1 MSKPGF
7 NRLLM
12 LGWCLLALTTVLPVV
27 TTTIHG
33 QTLTGYDD
41 IISGEYD
48 TVANQ
53 LVWGQEANNLIGT
66 SALYGMGF
74 YGASTM
80 IANVEG
86 GLVWDGH
93 DVFETRRD
101 GIPVSLGPGITFTV
115 SPSTLNDNASIPYDP
130 QNAPGAG
137 QYSGHATAVAAMMTG
152 VGLDGNGNLTV
163 LGTGIAPLAGI
174 QSGAIATS
182 WNEDGSFEITKQSF
196 LVPYLQYFTGGTL
209 GASGRADV
217 INSSW
222 GYTDPSGRTQ
232 DGGTSFTG
240 ILDGLAHDNPT
251 VAFVAAAGN
260 DGPGAAP
267 GGPASGFNGISVG
280 ALDYDAN
287 HNYTLPAGFTSGAPA
302 DFYNPATGQTI
313 SGVRAAVDLAAPGTG
328 MILAAYDP
336 DNPSATDLY
345 YVNAAGSSFAAPMV
359 SGGIAL
365 LKDMAKNTMPDNA
378 SAQDTRVIKAVL
390 MAGATKTTGWNNG
403 QHVNGSGVIETTQS
417 LDYQVGA
424 GLVNLAQSAVVY
436 QNPVTGSRTGLG
448 LNGWDMAQL
457 GNGDS
462 MNYTLALSGSDIE
475 LTIALTW
482 FSNTIY
488 DAANETYQ
496 DISLSNFNLS
506 VWLMDGDT
514 FATMLAESDSL
525 YNNTEL
531 LSLDL
536 AGGLTYGFKVSFDGM
551 VYDIN
556 GDLGGQTDTYAVA
569 WSAQAIP
576 EPSAWCYLIAGA
588 LLLALFQSRVR
599 RVKA

>member
-1 MSKPGF
+1 MNGSWSS
-7 NRLLM
+7 RLSI
-12 LGWCLLALTTVLPVV
+12 LGWGLLALIAMLPAA
-27 TTTIHG
+27 ILHS
-33 QTLTGYDD
+33 QTLVGYDD

-48 TVANQ
+48 TSADQ

-66 SALYGMGF
+66 ATLYGMGF
-74 YGASTM
+74 YGGSTT

-101 GIPVSLGPGITFTV
+101 GIPVSLGPGITFTI
-115 SPSTLNDNASIPYDP
+115 SPSTLNDNSSIPYDP
-130 QNAPGAG
+130 ENAPGAG
-137 QYSGHATAVAAMMTG
+137 QYSGHATAVAAMMAG
-152 VGLDGNGNLTV
+152 VGLDDNGNLTV

-174 QSGAIATS
+174 QWGAIATS
-182 WNEDGSFEITKQSF
+182 WNSDGSFEITKQSF

-209 GASGRADV
+209 GVSGKADV

-222 GYTDPSGRTQ
+222 GYTDPSGRSQ
-232 DGGTSFTG
+232 DGGVSYTG

-251 VAFVAAAGN
+251 VTFVAAAGN
-260 DGPGAAP
+260 DGPTAAP

-280 ALDYDAN
+280 ALDYDEN
-287 HNYTLPAGFTSGAPA
+287 HNYNLPADFTSGAPA
-302 DFYNPATGQTI
+302 DFYNPVTGQTI
-313 SGVRAAVDLAAPGTG
+313 AGVRAAVDIAAPGTG

-336 DNPSATDLY
+336 DNPTATDLY
-345 YVNAAGSSFAAPMV
+345 YVNAAGTSFAAPMV

-378 SAQDTRVIKAVL
+378 NALDTRVIKAVL
-390 MAGATKTTGWNNG
+390 MAGATKTAGWNNG
-403 QHVNGSGVIETTQS
+403 QHVNGNGVIETTQS

-424 GLVNLAQSAVVY
+424 GLVNLTQSVAVY

-448 LNGWDMAQL
+448 LNGWDMAQIN
-457 GNGDS
+457 NGGS
-462 MNYTLALSGSDIE
+462 VNYTLAFNQSDIE

-496 DISLSNFNLS
+496 DISLSNLNLS

-514 FATMLAESDSL
+514 YETMLAESDSL
-525 YNNTEL
+525 YNNSEL
-531 LSLDL
+531 LCLDL
-536 AGGLTYGFKVSFDGM
+536 AGGETYGFKVTFDGM
-551 VYDIN
+551 VYDMS
-556 GDLGGQTDTYAVA
+556 GATSGQNDTYAVA
-569 WSAQAIP
+569 WSAESIP
-576 EPSAWCYLIAGA
+576 EPSTWCYLIAGS
-588 LLLALFQSRVR
+588 LLLALYR
-599 RVKA
+599 RGWRRTKV